1 MGWGWHRHGN
11 GDRDGM
17 EMARMEQGWA
27 QGWEGGQGWGR
38 VGTGM
43 RTGKG
48 KGQGWGQEWDRDGDG
63 SVNGTDLVTRT
74 GTGTLMGT
82 LTGTGTGTGSH
93 LELEGGFDAG
103 AGVLPGQL
111 HGVGELVLGVRGP
124 AAEEGDAGGMAQPP
138 PLRVGIEDVFQH
150 WGQRDGAMPG
160 SPSPHRGPIPSV
172 GDTQPPQDP
181 PSPSTRPH
189 SPRGG
194 L

>member
-1 MGWGWHRHGN
+1 MGQSWHRDEDREGEGTRMGTGAGQGWRRVCEWDGFGDED
-11 GDRDGM
+11 GDRDTMG
-17 EMARMEQGWA
+17 
-27 QGWEGGQGWGR
+27 
-38 VGTGM
+38 
-43 RTGKG
+43 
-48 KGQGWGQEWDRDGDG
+48 
-63 SVNGTDLVTRT
+63 TRT
-74 GTGTLMGT
+74 GTGTWTGT
-82 LTGTGTGTGSH
+82 LMGTGTGTGSH